1 MNATCTI
8 TRQLASLSARVN
20 AVLQFG
26 DPEHYAEAVRLRKKL
41 KANIASYNNF
51 ATEDLLIYEGREILY
66 NRTST
71 LHTDSSDPQNG
82 WAILTA
88 FGTFKGGYVRLPN
101 LGLRIRLEP
110 GDAIALRGR
119 VIPHEVEAW
128 DGGQRISIPH
138 FTHSSVWRSMGFT
151 SVFTF

>member
-1 MNATCTI
+1 MPHAPSPDSLLQSLQELMPSFNLETQSTTQRLYTSTKNSRPTSPATI
-8 TRQLASLSARVN
+8 TS
-20 AVLQFG
+20 
-26 DPEHYAEAVRLRKKL
+26 P
-41 KANIASYNNF
+41 
-51 ATEDLLIYEGREILY
+51 EDLLIYEDHEILY

-101 LGLRIRLEP
+101 LGLHIRLEP
-110 GDAIALRGR
+110 GDAIALRGQ

>member
-1 MNATCTI
+1 MPHAPSPDSLLHSLQELTPSFNLETQSTMQRPYASAKNSRPTSPATI
-8 TRQLASLSARVN
+8 TS
-20 AVLQFG
+20 
-26 DPEHYAEAVRLRKKL
+26 P
-41 KANIASYNNF
+41 
-51 ATEDLLIYEGREILY
+51 EDLLIYEDHEILY